1 MVRATIGTW
10 HTSLYSTDGG
20 ITIFYEHG
28 LPGSLGLGQP
38 VGLTTE
44 FLHVLSLMWYAE
56 VGRTN
61 QAAEPQRISGVG
73 GF

>member
-1 MVRATIGTW
+1 MVRVSVGTW

-20 ITIFYEHG
+20 IAIFHEHG

-44 FLHVLSLMWYAE
+44 FLRVLSLMWCTEA
-56 VGRTN
+56 GRTN